1 MTIPLE
7 LEKFLSEHSMNLS
20 RVVQKTISYM
30 METKTTVLSK
40 DYVLEIF
47 SEGLRIGEVA
57 TLNLEDIMENEI
69 FAHSEN
75 GKSETI
81 VGLPTTQ

>member
-1 MTIPLE
+1 
-7 LEKFLSEHSMNLS
+7 
-20 RVVQKTISYM
+20 M

-47 SEGLRIGEVA
+47 SEDLRIGEVA
-57 TLNLEDIMENEI
+57 RLNLEEIMENEI

-81 VGLPTTQ
+81 VGLLKTQ